1 MFAEAGLTVTEAT
14 GTGVTVKA
22 DVPLFPSLVAVIV
35 AAPAATPVTRPLAFT
50 VAIAGVLDAQ
60 VMTRPVSGAPV
71 ESMVTAE
78 SCRVDATRM
87 LATAGLSAT
96 VATGTLITEIAATLL
111 FPSLVPVMV
120 AEPAVTPAT

>member
-35 AAPAATPVTRPLAFT
+35 AAPAATPVTRPLALT
-50 VAIAGVLDAQ
+50 VATTGALDAQ
-60 VMTRPVSGAPV
+60 VTTRPVSIVPA

-78 SCRVDATRM
+78 SCKVAATRM
-87 LATAGLSAT
+87 LATAGLNAT
-96 VATGTLITEIAATLL
+96 VATGTLVTEIAATLL
-111 FPSLVPVMV
+111 FPSLVAVMV
-120 AEPAVTPAT
+120 AEPAV